1 MISISLMFVLF
12 LVKVLSHPHKQEQ
25 YQETLVRISSLIQ
38 QSVIEQMKK
47 NFSDDMENTY
57 HYYFIKCYMQAIE
70 MTCSCPD
77 VEKFNKDC
85 CTFLPMV
92 LEKAFSIISSSNVCK
107 ITFYFVVHNSI
118 LVFVVYFFIIIVVCF

>member
-1 MISISLMFVLF
+1 
-12 LVKVLSHPHKQEQ
+12 
-25 YQETLVRISSLIQ
+25 
-38 QSVIEQMKK
+38 MKK
-47 NFSDDMENTY
+47 NFSDNLENTY

-85 CTFLPMV
+85 CEFLPMV

-107 ITFYFVVHNSI
+107 VTFYFIVHNSI
-118 LVFVVYFFIIIVVCF
+118 FVCLFLHHYSVLLMYHKNHLSYTEFLRNFNFLNDKLSIVHFLLILLQYHKNE